1 MNEIKFLKLLKAH
14 IFSNH
19 GTQSAAAI
27 HWGVS
32 NNFVSLV
39 VNGIKAP
46 NDVILSDLG
55 YTVKK
60 QTIRTY
66 TKVV

>member
-1 MNEIKFLKLLKAH
+1 MNELKFLKLLKAH
-14 IFSNH
+14 ILSTH

-39 VNGIKAP
+39 VNGIKPP
-46 NDVILSDLG
+46 NEKILSDLG
-55 YTVKK
+55 YTFKK